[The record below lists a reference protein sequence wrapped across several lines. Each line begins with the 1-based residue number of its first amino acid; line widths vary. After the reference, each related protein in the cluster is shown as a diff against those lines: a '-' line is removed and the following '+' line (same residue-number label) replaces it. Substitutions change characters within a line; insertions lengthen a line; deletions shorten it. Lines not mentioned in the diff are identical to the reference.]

1 MNLNNEKKDIVEQ
14 RLGVRVTLTRP
25 VDVFRGK
32 YRLDITD
39 NIHFVSHTALT
50 PNRAFEKTLNLWI
63 QYDHHTPYV
72 DLEYLVT
79 MIKNLPIEPEA
90 THILSRIV
98 TEEGEMNGLF
108 TLVDGYYKL
117 YCFHKAIKRSKT

>member
-1 MNLNNEKKDIVEQ
+1 MNLNNEKKDIVEHK
-14 RLGVRVTLTRP
+14 LGVRVTLTRP

-39 NIHFVSHTALT
+39 NIHFVTHTALT
-50 PNRAFEKTLNLWI
+50 PNRAFEKALNLWI

-72 DLEYLVT
+72 DLDHLVT
-79 MIKNLPIEPEA
+79 MIKNLPSEPEA
-90 THILSRIV
+90 TNILSRIV

-108 TLVDGYYKL
+108 TLVEGYYKL